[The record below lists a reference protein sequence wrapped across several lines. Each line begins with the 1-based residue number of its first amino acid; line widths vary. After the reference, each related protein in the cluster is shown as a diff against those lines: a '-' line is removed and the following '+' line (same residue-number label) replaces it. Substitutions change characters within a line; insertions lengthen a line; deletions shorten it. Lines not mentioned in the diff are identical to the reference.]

1 MLQRIQ
7 NSCLDGLRLSMLHL
21 GRSQMLPTI
30 LNLYKRTGNDSN
42 QSISHMMHVR
52 KFFVSF
58 FLKSK
63 HLRRD
68 KQPRAVS
75 RLRQRGEGLQED
87 HQVTLN
93 WGGGVW
99 GHASQKILKKTR
111 HYKIMKIFLC

>member
-1 MLQRIQ
+1 
-7 NSCLDGLRLSMLHL
+7 MLHL

-42 QSISHMMHVR
+42 QSISHMIHVQ

-68 KQPRAVS
+68 KPRAVS

-93 WGGGVW
+93 WGGMGACLSKNFEKNKALSDYEDIFVL
-99 GHASQKILKKTR
+99 GSINFIL
-111 HYKIMKIFLC
+111 F